1 MNTPAERYEI
11 GANGEADSTASQIHA
26 AALAAAELAKRRP
39 TETVHVYDRQAK
51 AGTVCLWNWD
61 RSRGE
66 LTPVAR
72 KESGSIQNVVPELP
86 AVSLEKL
93 G

>member
-1 MNTPAERYEI
+1 MSNPAARYEI
-11 GANGEADSTASQIHA
+11 GANGEAVNSASQIHA
-26 AALAAAELAKRRP
+26 AALAAAELARRRP
-39 TETVHVYDRQAK
+39 NETIHVYDRQAK

-72 KESGSIQNVVPELP
+72 VVELP
-86 AVSLEKL
+86 VVSAEKPC
-93 G
+93 